1 MSNLKPKNYNLQPSL
16 HTPVM
21 LSEVIHYLDPQP
33 GKRFID
39 ATLGYA
45 GHTLEL
51 LQAGSDVVGID
62 RDEDLLL
69 IATDRIKKAGFA
81 KQFTPIHS
89 SFADALDLQSHLPAV
104 FAAQLLQAGTLQ
116 GKFDGILFD
125 LGVSSY
131 QLDTPGRGFSFRFDA
146 PLDMRMDKSLA
157 VTAADLVNGL
167 GKNELTELFLTLGE
181 EGNAKRIVNE
191 ICARRLK
198 HKIETTEE
206 LANLIISVVGRHRGI
221 HPATKIFQA
230 LRMAVNSERLELKA
244 ALPSA
249 LSHLKEGG
257 LVVTIA
263 FHSLEDHIIK
273 SWMNDAESAG
283 QIQKVTSGVVEPG
296 TEEIAKNPR
305 SRSAKL
311 RVVKRVA

>member
-1 MSNLKPKNYNLQPSL
+1 
-16 HTPVM
+16 M
-21 LSEVIHYLDPQP
+21 LDEVIHYLDPKP

-45 GHTLEL
+45 GHTLAIL
-51 LQAGSDVVGID
+51 KAGAEVVGID
-62 RDEDLLL
+62 RDSDMLN
-69 IATDRIKKAGFA
+69 IAIERITKEGFI
-81 KQFTPIHS
+81 KQFTPIN
-89 SFADALDLQSHLPAV
+89 FAFSETLDKDKKILD
-104 FAAQLLQAGTLQ
+104 

-131 QLDTPGRGFSFRFDA
+131 QLDTPERGFSFRFDA
-146 PLDMRMDKSLA
+146 PLDMRMDQRLA

-167 GKNELTELFLTLGE
+167 GKNELVELFLTLGE

-191 ICARRLK
+191 ICRTRLV
-198 HKIETTEE
+198 HKIETTQG
-206 LANLIISVVGRHRGI
+206 LADLIISVVGRSRGI
-221 HPATKIFQA
+221 HPATKVFQA

-249 LSHLKEGG
+249 LSYLKEGG

-263 FHSLEDHIIK
+263 FHSLEDRIIK
-273 SWMNDAESAG
+273 DWMNDAQSAG
-283 QIQKVTSGVVEPG
+283 QIEKVTDGVVEPSSQ
-296 TEEIAKNPR
+296 EVAKNPR

-311 RVVKRVA
+311 RVAKRIA

>member
-1 MSNLKPKNYNLQPSL
+1 MQYPL

-21 LSEVIHYLDPQP
+21 LQEVLSYLDPMP

-51 LQAGSDVVGID
+51 LKSGAEVVGID
-62 RDEDLLL
+62 RDEDLLN
-69 IATDRIKKAGFA
+69 IAIERITKAGFIQ
-81 KQFTPIHS
+81 QFTPLN
-89 SFADALDLQSHLPAV
+89 FAFSEALDKDKG
-104 FAAQLLQAGTLQ
+104 LLE

-131 QLDTPGRGFSFRFDA
+131 QLDTPERGFSFRYDA
-146 PLDMRMDKSLA
+146 PLDMRMDKRLG

-167 GKNELTELFLTLGE
+167 GKNELVELFTTLGE
-181 EGNAKRIVNE
+181 DGNAKRIVNE

-198 HKIETTEE
+198 KKIETTEE
-206 LANLIISVVGRHRGI
+206 LADLIISVVGRPRGI
-221 HPATKIFQA
+221 HPATKVFQA

-249 LSHLKEGG
+249 LSSLKEGG
-257 LVVTIA
+257 LVVTIS
-263 FHSLEDHIIK
+263 FHSLEDRIVK
-273 SWMNDAESAG
+273 QWMNDAESAG
-283 QIQKVTSGVVEPG
+283 QIAVVTNGVVEPSS
-296 TEEIAKNPR
+296 EEIARNPR

-311 RVVKRVA
+311 RVCRRLS